1 MFVRLNK
8 RKLNLGD
15 KMTNHEA
22 WIDQLIK
29 QLRTRPA
36 RNASTKMRQI
46 DLARLIGVD
55 TRTVQLWENGDR
67 MPSVTNLKK
76 LIYTFLIEEKFIEGQ
91 EKQEAQHLW
100 GAAKRAF
107 EANSLSNRSF
117 PSFDDVW
124 FDHLLTQPEISDL
137 NLIDTPTETLH
148 TASLQTVMGKRMDH
162 FIGRNKEIEDLHRFL
177 ATPQCVTI
185 VGPGG
190 IGKTSL
196 AMKTAQTL
204 SNLYEDGMYVLE
216 LSSLQDAALFT
227 HFLYSQLEIKERSNQ
242 PELQSILE
250 FIGHKKLLFI
260 FDNCEHL
267 IQKCAELIDQLLSAA
282 PNISIIATSQEP
294 LNIQGERVYRLSPLT
309 KPKKD
314 ESYQMEHLL
323 EFEAVRLFIER
334 AKSIVPDLVISQHN
348 IQLIADICTRLD
360 GIPLAIELAASR
372 LNILTLEQI
381 LERLDQLLS
390 FLTQGKRTAAP
401 RQQTLKAA
409 IEWSYQLLTQEE
421 QKLLRKISVFVGS
434 FTLEAVEEVCGS
446 SSLIEGKSDEVLHL
460 VSSLVNKS
468 LLSIEQSID
477 GRRVRYFL
485 LEGIK
490 QYAQEQ
496 FNALESEE
504 CRKVIRF
511 QYVTYYQQFVLEMD
525 KKFRTSSRDIIL
537 ASIRDEYAHV
547 LHILTSC
554 YAQTNE
560 QEKRIGL
567 SIIGA
572 MYWFWVHEGSTD
584 EGALWFERFLSVL
597 PAGDGHD
604 SLLAKVYHGQGVL
617 LFILGQDHQSLISA
631 SKSLK
636 IARKYKMSSYISSSL
651 RLMTYISL
659 KTHSLETAERYI
671 KESIEVATRAKDVWN
686 IASSY
691 NAYGLIQM
699 KQGNDEQAAKLFK
712 SSIEYFEEVNDKWE
726 LSAPYE
732 NLGYLALKQ
741 GHTKQSL
748 LYFKKVLMLGLM
760 YQGAWIFTRGLIG
773 IILSLVARQCY
784 HEASI
789 MIGVFQKINRASF
802 QQPVTEDYQQA
813 LILIRQNHDHHLIEE
828 AVRYGEQLHKEELIT
843 WLVEYE
849 NKTKG

>member
-1 MFVRLNK
+1 M
-8 RKLNLGD
+8 
-15 KMTNHEA
+15 
-22 WIDQLIK
+22 
-29 QLRTRPA
+29 
-36 RNASTKMRQI
+36 
-46 DLARLIGVD
+46 
-55 TRTVQLWENGDR
+55 
-67 MPSVTNLKK
+67 
-76 LIYTFLIEEKFIEGQ
+76 
-91 EKQEAQHLW
+91 
-100 GAAKRAF
+100 
-107 EANSLSNRSF
+107 
-117 PSFDDVW
+117 
-124 FDHLLTQPEISDL
+124 
-137 NLIDTPTETLH
+137 
-148 TASLQTVMGKRMDH
+148 
-162 FIGRNKEIEDLHRFL
+162 
-177 ATPQCVTI
+177 
-185 VGPGG
+185 
-190 IGKTSL
+190 
-196 AMKTAQTL
+196 
-204 SNLYEDGMYVLE
+204 
-216 LSSLQDAALFT
+216 
-227 HFLYSQLEIKERSNQ
+227 
-242 PELQSILE
+242 
-250 FIGHKKLLFI
+250 
-260 FDNCEHL
+260 
-267 IQKCAELIDQLLSAA
+267 
-282 PNISIIATSQEP
+282 
-294 LNIQGERVYRLSPLT
+294 
-309 KPKKD
+309 
-314 ESYQMEHLL
+314 
-323 EFEAVRLFIER
+323 
-334 AKSIVPDLVISQHN
+334 
-348 IQLIADICTRLD
+348 
-360 GIPLAIELAASR
+360 
-372 LNILTLEQI
+372 
-381 LERLDQLLS
+381 
-390 FLTQGKRTAAP
+390 
-401 RQQTLKAA
+401 
-409 IEWSYQLLTQEE
+409 LTQEE

-699 KQGNDEQAAKLFK
+699 KQGNDEQGLNCSRA
-712 SSIEYFEEVNDKWE
+712 V
-726 LSAPYE
+726 LST
-732 NLGYLALKQ
+732 LK
-741 GHTKQSL
+741 K
-748 LYFKKVLMLGLM
+748 
-760 YQGAWIFTRGLIG
+760 
-773 IILSLVARQCY
+773 
-784 HEASI
+784 
-789 MIGVFQKINRASF
+789 
-802 QQPVTEDYQQA
+802 
-813 LILIRQNHDHHLIEE
+813 
-828 AVRYGEQLHKEELIT
+828 
-843 WLVEYE
+843 
-849 NKTKG
+849 